1 MSWLGRGFEQNRTA
15 YRELTNDPEN
25 GILSGGFLNKQADL
39 DTAHP
44 ITFRYYGGLLVL
56 SGRGTYIGQ
65 DGEATPLGPGDFVQ
79 RLPGVQHMT
88 PVLPDEPWEE
98 LFVCVGRTY
107 YENLCSLG
115 VIERRPVL
123 HPGLDQELIQM
134 MVDLLTHLE
143 KSRSADGT
151 HLLKATAILIRV
163 TQLDAGRSCSS
174 GSRLTILLDEALAE
188 THDNLVAT
196 RTAAARTNLS
206 YDQFRKRFSRET
218 GTSPVRY
225 AIEHRIKQ
233 ARRLLERDRTAI
245 ESIALQLGYPDVATF
260 SHQFR
265 RFTGQSPSQ
274 YRQERYGL

>member
-1 MSWLGRGFEQNRTA
+1 MSRLGRGFEQNRTA

-39 DTAHP
+39 ETARP

-65 DGEATPLGPGDFVQ
+65 DGVTTPVGPGDFVQ

-98 LFVCVGRTY
+98 LFVCVGRSY
-107 YENLCSLG
+107 FEQLCSLG
-115 VIERRPVL
+115 VVERRPVL
-123 HPGLDQELIQM
+123 HPGLDQDLIQM

-143 KSRSADGT
+143 KSRRADGT
-151 HLLKATAILIRV
+151 HLLKATAILVRV
-163 TQLDAGRSCSS
+163 SQLDADHSHRR
-174 GSRLTILLDEALAE
+174 GSRLVRLMDEALAAAND
-188 THDNLVAT
+188 HQAAT
-196 RTAAARTNLS
+196 RAAAEHAGLS
-206 YDQFRKRFSRET
+206 YDQFRRQFSIEVGR
-218 GTSPVRY
+218 SPVRY
-225 AIEHRIKQ
+225 AIEQRIAR